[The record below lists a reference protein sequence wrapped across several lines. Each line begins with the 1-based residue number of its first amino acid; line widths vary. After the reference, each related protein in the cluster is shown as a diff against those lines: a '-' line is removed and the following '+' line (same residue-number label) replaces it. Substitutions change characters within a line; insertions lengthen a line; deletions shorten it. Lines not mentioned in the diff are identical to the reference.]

1 MPAGKGLKKIVKW
14 YDTVTDRDC
23 EMQFRCG
30 VVLFSNDCRHCD
42 ARLKFVVRTLI
53 VKHMRMD
60 DGFLFVQCF
69 HSAKKRK
76 IESKN
81 NFGCMC
87 VRSLS

>member
-14 YDTVTDRDC
+14 YDTVKDC

-42 ARLKFVVRTLI
+42 SRLKFVVRSLI
-53 VKHMRMD
+53 VKHKCME
-60 DGFLFVQCF
+60 DGYLFVQCF
-69 HSAKKRK
+69 HSVKKKKK

-87 VRSLS
+87 VRSLF